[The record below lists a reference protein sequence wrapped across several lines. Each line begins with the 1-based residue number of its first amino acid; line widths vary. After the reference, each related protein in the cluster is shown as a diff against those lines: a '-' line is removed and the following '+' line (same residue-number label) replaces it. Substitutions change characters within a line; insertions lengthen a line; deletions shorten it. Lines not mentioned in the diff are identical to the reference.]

1 MTRRPQF
8 RSDPAARA
16 RLSRQIRRPAVGL
29 LLIALTG
36 CSSAAAAPT
45 PAPPAAQ
52 PAPAAG
58 ALTDCSAGQGARSA
72 AVLDAIGAGVE
83 PEQALTQAYGRPVT
97 GLTSPEQSEALDTLA
112 GVDSCAAIDP
122 AAKAQIPRLVRLI
135 AMGAPAAPPAA
146 WQPVADTAAGA
157 GSAAIRPVP

>member
-1 MTRRPQF
+1 MTRRPQS
-8 RSDPAARA
+8 RTDPGTRA
-16 RLSRQIRRPAVGL
+16 RLSRQLRRPAVGL

-45 PAPPAAQ
+45 PAQPSAQ
-52 PAPAAG
+52 PVPAAG
-58 ALTDCSAGQGARSA
+58 ALTACSAGQGVRSA
-72 AVLDAIGAGVE
+72 AVLDAIGAGAE

-97 GLTSPEQSEALDTLA
+97 GLTSQEQNEALDTLA

-146 WQPVADTAAGA
+146 WQPVADTAAV
-157 GSAAIRPVP
+157 RPVP